1 MMDQFKETGFSF
13 WAATASLLDIIL
25 PVKKCKR
32 VGIKFIGVKGEKLK
46 TDLRVWG
53 HKSV

>member
-1 MMDQFKETGFSF
+1 MMDQLKETGFSF